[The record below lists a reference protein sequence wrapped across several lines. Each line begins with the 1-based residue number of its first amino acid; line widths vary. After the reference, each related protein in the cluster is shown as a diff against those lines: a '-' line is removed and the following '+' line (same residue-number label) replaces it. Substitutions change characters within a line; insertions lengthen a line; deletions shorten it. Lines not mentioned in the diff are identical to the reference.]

1 MTTYVGIDLGT
12 SNTVI
17 STFDGTKTTVCK
29 KFGQAD
35 SMPSAVHLLADG
47 SVLVGRQA
55 FDNIRQHAD
64 DVAVNFKQLIGS
76 DAKIKFVSAGLEK
89 DPIWCSSQVIREA
102 FLNVPQGLRNDPDVR
117 VVVTVPA
124 AFGQQQ
130 NEATRRAAQD
140 AGLGNVEVLSEPLAA
155 ALNIL
160 QQDRDDKTVLVYDMG
175 AGTFDVS
182 LVKTEDGKVSILAQ
196 GGIPHCGGTHWDTAI
211 RHQFIEPWI
220 KDNLVVDPDDLNN
233 ERVAKSINRCVED
246 AKIRMSGQI
255 MSDEAY
261 NGTEI
266 VRAMGTDVMVSNGK
280 FIEFN
285 IPVGRKAFDGVAEQ
299 FIEDSIVACKQLL
312 GDIAIKSNAIDAIVF
327 IGGPTLW
334 PTLRANVTKE
344 LEIPEY
350 TGHANPLTAV
360 SEGAAIYAELSKH
373 NAKQQASGNAH
384 TSHRADADFP
394 LTLTYPERVESKKAV
409 IQVTLD
415 NLGLEE
421 VEIQITGP
429 GFNSG
434 RVPLSF
440 SKDIV
445 VDLLNDGA
453 TQFEIKVFPKG
464 VAAEISKTIEITR
477 AIGIG
482 KVPSNRSMFIR
493 VLSKD
498 GKTESPEYLVKKG
511 QSLPVEGVMRVN
523 STKDLNAGEDVWLDF
538 QVYEGEV
545 ADIISDNEYVGPLRL
560 HSSHLKGKSLKKGQE
575 LICEYT
581 LGLDLNLFLTVS
593 IPALEIKIKDQLY
606 ISAAA
611 GFDPA
616 EDWNALAV
624 QATELRERIL
634 DFLKAHPESEDLKK
648 ALPKLSKAIDV
659 LQESTIQ
666 AEVIKARGD
675 VSEASKAFFIAR
687 SKNIPDDLRKELQR
701 ALEFFETGYD
711 GKVKKAVT
719 TADRQV
725 IDDLAIKAEK
735 AASESKVDEFTN
747 LLARLDQRKW
757 NILWRCDWWIEHWLV
772 TFAGTNYPEDVRTT
786 ASEGLKKFDPEDM
799 SSAKKALSD
808 AIDLNNK
815 AQKNT
820 RSARIN
826 VDIQRTGK

>member
-55 FDNIRQHAD
+55 YDNIRQHAD

-76 DAKIKFVSAGLEK
+76 DAKIKFVSAGVEK

-102 FLNVPQGLRNDPDVR
+102 FLNVPQALRNDPDVR

-130 NEATRRAAQD
+130 NEATRQAAQG
-140 AGLGNVEVLSEPLAA
+140 AGLANVEVLSEPLAA

-160 QQDRDDKTVLVYDMG
+160 QQDRDDKTLLVYDMG

-220 KDNLVVDPDDLNN
+220 KDNLVIDPDDLNN
-233 ERVAKSINRCVED
+233 ERVAKSINRCIED

-255 MSDEAY
+255 MSDEAF

-266 VRAMGTDVMVSNGK
+266 VRAMGTDVMISKGK

-285 IPVGRKAFDGVAEQ
+285 IPVGRSAFDGVAEQ

-312 GDIAIKSNAIDAIVF
+312 GDVAIKSEAIDAIVF

-334 PTLRANVTKE
+334 PTLRANVTAE
-344 LEIPEY
+344 LDIPEY

-360 SEGAAIYAELSKH
+360 SEGAAIYAELSSH
-373 NAKQQASGNAH
+373 NNKQRASEKANA
-384 TSHRADADFP
+384 SHPADANFP
-394 LTLTYPERVESKKAV
+394 LSLSFPERVVNKKAV

-415 NLGLEE
+415 DLGYEE

-434 RVPLSF
+434 RVPLTF

-453 TQFEIKVFPKG
+453 TQFDIKVFPKG
-464 VAAEISKTIEITR
+464 IAVMSKTIEITR
-477 AIGIG
+477 AIGID

-511 QSLPVEGVMRVN
+511 QSLPAEGVMRVK
-523 STKDLNAGEDVWLDF
+523 STKDLNEGEDVWLDF
-538 QVYEGEV
+538 EVYEGEV
-545 ADIISDNEYVGPLRL
+545 ADIISDNEFIGPLRL

-606 ISAAA
+606 ILDTAS
-611 GFDPA
+611 FDPA
-616 EDWNALAV
+616 EDWAALAF

-675 VSEASKAFFIAR
+675 VNEASKAFFIAR

-719 TADRQV
+719 TADRQF

-735 AASESKVDEFTN
+735 AAAESKVDEFTN

-757 NILWRCDWWIEHWLV
+757 NILWRCEWWIKHWLEN
-772 TFAGTNYPEDVRTT
+772 FAGKNYSEDVQKA
-786 ASEGLKKFDPEDM
+786 ASAGLEKFDPEDLTA
-799 SSAKKALSD
+799 AKKALND
-808 AIDLNNK
+808 AIDFNNK
-815 AQKNT
+815 AQKN
-820 RSARIN
+820 ARASHIN